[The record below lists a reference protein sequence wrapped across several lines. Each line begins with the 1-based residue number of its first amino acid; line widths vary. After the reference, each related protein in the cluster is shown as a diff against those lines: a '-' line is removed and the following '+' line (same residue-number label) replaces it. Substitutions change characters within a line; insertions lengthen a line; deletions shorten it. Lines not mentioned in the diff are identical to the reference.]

1 MCLGIPVQLIE
12 VENTNVG
19 KVEIGGIRR
28 RINLALLDNV
38 KTGDYV
44 LLHAG
49 FAITKVDK
57 EEAEET
63 ISLLNQLAKKLEEEE
78 KDV

>member
-28 RINLALLDNV
+28 QINLALLDNV

>member
-28 RINLALLDNV
+28 RINLALLNNV

-63 ISLLNQLAKKLEEEE
+63 ISLLNELAKKLEDEEE
-78 KDV
+78 NV

>member
-63 ISLLNQLAKKLEEEE
+63 INLLNELAKKLEDEE

>member
-1 MCLGIPVQLIE
+1 MCLGIPVQLVE
-12 VENTNVG
+12 VENPDVG

-28 RINLALLDNV
+28 RINLALLDDV

-57 EEAEET
+57 AEAEET
-63 ISLLNQLAKKLEEEE
+63 INLLNELAKKLEDEEE
-78 KDV
+78 NV

>member
-1 MCLGIPVQLIE
+1 MCLGIPVKLIE
-12 VENTNVG
+12 VENPNVG

-28 RINLALLDNV
+28 RINLALLDNA

-57 EEAEET
+57 AEAEET
-63 ISLLNQLAKKLEEEE
+63 IDLLKKLEDEQE
-78 KDV
+78 DV

>member
-1 MCLGIPVQLIE
+1 MCLGIPVKLIE
-12 VENTNVG
+12 VENPNVG

-28 RINLALLDNV
+28 RINLALLDNA

-57 EEAEET
+57 AEAEET
-63 ISLLNQLAKKLEEEE
+63 IDLLNELAKKLEDEQE
-78 KDV
+78 DV

>member
-12 VENTNVG
+12 VENSDVG
-19 KVEIGGIRR
+19 KVEIGGVRR
-28 RINLALLDNV
+28 RINLALLDNA
-38 KTGDYV
+38 KAGDYV

-57 EEAEET
+57 SEAEET
-63 ISLLNQLAKKLEEEE
+63 ISLLNELAKKLEEEE